1 LKYWLQKIR
10 GSENEPSDNNK
21 CQVCS
26 ATKWTGGKFCWNENC
41 LSSPLFYKLRDTINT
56 NFRTTI
62 PEHCEGSV
70 QKNIQLEYSSQKMDI
85 PENEISDF
93 VSPESCIAPA
103 AVDITC
109 SDDAI
114 VASLKRPR
122 EDSISMTD
130 CEARTPER
138 SWSNE
143 NLTLKASG
151 VSVASMDG
159 IDAFHYA
166 EQVI

>member
-1 LKYWLQKIR
+1 
-10 GSENEPSDNNK
+10 
-21 CQVCS
+21 
-26 ATKWTGGKFCWNENC
+26 
-41 LSSPLFYKLRDTINT
+41 
-56 NFRTTI
+56 
-62 PEHCEGSV
+62 
-70 QKNIQLEYSSQKMDI
+70 MDI

-143 NLTLKASG
+143 NLTLKAS

-166 EQVI
+166 EQVIWGLLTDQKKYMYIKLMAIYISLL